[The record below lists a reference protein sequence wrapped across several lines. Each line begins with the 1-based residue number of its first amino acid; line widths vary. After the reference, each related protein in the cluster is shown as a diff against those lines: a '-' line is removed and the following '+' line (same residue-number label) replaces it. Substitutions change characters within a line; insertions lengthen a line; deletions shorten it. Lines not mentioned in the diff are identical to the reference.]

1 MRTCLRIATPA
12 AAFLLASFSI
22 GCSSVGSTLGF
33 SPPQHKLLPE
43 AKAFRESTPPAGPR
57 ELAKILHPAH
67 VVEPGDV
74 LLVQPVELDSP
85 VRLPADQTVLP
96 DGTIDLSPFG
106 RPVVAGKTVADIERD
121 VQQLVKKQAK
131 DAGTVTV
138 RLIGRNSKVYYVL
151 GEVNA
156 PGVFPVTGRETVL
169 DGIIA
174 AGGLTRK
181 ASERSIVVSR
191 PTPPDGCRIVMPVCY
206 PQIVQLGDTSTN
218 YQIMPGDR
226 IYVPSQTLTEGLFP
240 RRQKPGPCCGPQTN
254 CAGGGC
260 ATPEILGSSP
270 APAVPAAPTPMAA
283 TVGRPEPKLPAVA
296 VPAVLPIPTVPDR

>member
-1 MRTCLRIATPA
+1 MRLFLRFSTSVA
-12 AAFLLASFSI
+12 ALLLGVISV
-22 GCSSVGSTLGF
+22 GCSSVGSTFGL

-43 AKAFRESTPPAGPR
+43 AKAFRESTPPSGPR
-57 ELAKILHPAH
+57 ELAKVLHPAY

-85 VRLPADQTVLP
+85 IRLPADQTVLP
-96 DGTIDLSPFG
+96 DGSIDLSPFG

-121 VQQLVKKQAK
+121 VQQLVKKQTK
-131 DAGTVTV
+131 EEVTITV

-156 PGVFPVTGRETVL
+156 PGVFPITGRETVL
-169 DGIIA
+169 DGILA

-181 ASERSIVVSR
+181 ASEKCIIVSR

-206 PQIVQLGDTSTN
+206 TQIVQLGDTSTN
-218 YQIMPGDR
+218 YQLMPGDR
-226 IYVPSQTLTEGLFP
+226 IFVSSQGLTEGLFP
-240 RRQKPGPCCGPQTN
+240 RKQKPGPCCGPQTN

-260 ATPEILGSSP
+260 ATPEIVGSNP
-270 APAVPAAPTPMAA
+270 APLPTTAPMPMAT
-283 TVGRPEPKLPAVA
+283 TVSRPEPKLPVVA
-296 VPAVLPIPTVPDR
+296 VPAVLPIPSTPDR